1 MTGDTIDD
9 IPHADKILLADIIL
23 IYESKIS

>member
-9 IPHADKILLADIIL
+9 IPHADKILLLDIII
-23 IYESKIS
+23 IYTSKIC